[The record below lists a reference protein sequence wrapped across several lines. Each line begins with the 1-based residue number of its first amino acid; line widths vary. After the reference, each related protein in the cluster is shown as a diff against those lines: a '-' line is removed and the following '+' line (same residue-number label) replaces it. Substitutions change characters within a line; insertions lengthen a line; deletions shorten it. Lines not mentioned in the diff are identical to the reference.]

1 MADQCGPWSIDQLDL
16 FGTIDS
22 IQITLDSPIWD
33 SADTCILEFAGDITG
48 EGSVTVQGNYTAQG
62 EGQIAGTGTLA
73 SGAERTRTVEGII
86 AGAGTLATAC
96 VRIRADNLAS
106 IFGEGTLSAFGGL
119 EAKRGCPSCLGGG
132 ELIVIPSITF
142 SSLVALQ
149 ATGVLSGS
157 GYIYGQEW
165 SPVAEETNTW
175 TPAAVESNTWTPVT
189 AGTNTWAQNG

>member
-119 EAKRGCPSCLGGG
+119 EQNAIALVLGGG
-132 ELIVIPSITF
+132 ELIVIPNITF
-142 SSLVALQ
+142 SSIVALQ
-149 ATGVLSGS
+149 ATGV
-157 GYIYGQEW
+157 IW
-165 SPVAEETNTW
+165 
-175 TPAAVESNTWTPVT
+175 
-189 AGTNTWAQNG
+189 